1 MAYTFPANGGLQFSS
16 GGKTVGVFVAGTP
29 LGPVLLVAEQVS
41 GDWLGRWTSG
51 PRPESDWNTLI
62 GGDRARDSFVS
73 FLRTVLAAMSAAI
86 RAIFGGPQPIPVG
99 FTNEMNALLASTFK
113 LDATGITEK

>member
-29 LGPVLLVAEQVS
+29 LGPVLLVAEKVS

-51 PRPESDWNTLI
+51 PRPESDWNTLM
-62 GGDRARDSFVS
+62 GGDRVGFI
-73 FLRTVLAAMSAAI
+73 RTVLAAMSAAI
-86 RAIFGGPQPIPVG
+86 RAVFGGPQPVPVG
-99 FTNEMNALLASTFK
+99 FTNEMNALLASNFK
-113 LDATGITEK
+113 LDASGITEK